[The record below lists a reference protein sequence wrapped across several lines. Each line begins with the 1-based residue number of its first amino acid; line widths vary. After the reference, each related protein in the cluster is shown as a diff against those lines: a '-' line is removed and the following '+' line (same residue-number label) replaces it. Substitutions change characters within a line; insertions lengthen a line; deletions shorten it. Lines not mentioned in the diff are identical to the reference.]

1 VIEEVMFMTATAHF
15 ASLRSDLIVVERTA
29 QPVFSLGRQIS
40 EEPGVYHKFSEH
52 RCVVK
57 GQGHIDYMRQRLRA
71 ADAPEMWELDADDV
85 PEVTDL
91 LAELA
96 TAEID
101 RVREIRANEEAT
113 SRRQIILQ
121 TCDAVLQRA
130 GVSPLKAGQTKA
142 TVTA

>member
-1 VIEEVMFMTATAHF
+1 MTATAHF

-29 QPVFSLGRQIS
+29 QPVFSNGRQIN
-40 EEPGVYHKFSEH
+40 EEPGVYHHFRDH

-57 GQGHIDYMRQRLRA
+57 GQGHIDYMRGRLRA
-71 ADAPEMWELDADDV
+71 PDAPEMWELDADDV
-85 PEVTDL
+85 PEVTEL

-96 TAEID
+96 TADVD
-101 RVREIRANEEAT
+101 RVREIRANEDAT
-113 SRRQIILQ
+113 SRRQIVLQ

-130 GVSPLKAGQTKA
+130 GASPLKVGQKA

>member
-1 VIEEVMFMTATAHF
+1 MTATAHF
-15 ASLRSDLIVVERTA
+15 ASLRSDLIVVEKTA
-29 QPVFSLGRQIS
+29 QPVFSHGRQIS
-40 EEPGVYHKFSEH
+40 EEPGVYHNFREH

-57 GQGHIDYMRQRLRA
+57 GQGHIDYMRGRLRA
-71 ADAPEMWELDADDV
+71 PDAPEMWELDASDV
-85 PEVTDL
+85 PEITEL
-91 LAELA
+91 LAEMA

-113 SRRQIILQ
+113 SNRQIILQ

-130 GVSPLKAGQTKA
+130 GVSPLKSGQKA